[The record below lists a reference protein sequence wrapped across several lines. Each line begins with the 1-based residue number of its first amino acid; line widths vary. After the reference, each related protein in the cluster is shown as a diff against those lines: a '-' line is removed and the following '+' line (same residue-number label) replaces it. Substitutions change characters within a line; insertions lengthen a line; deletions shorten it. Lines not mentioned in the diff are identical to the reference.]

1 MNVFKKHIGEAA
13 MDIRQLKYFL
23 AIVQEGQFTKAAK
36 KLNITQP
43 PMSQQIKQ
51 LEDEIGMQLFIRES
65 RSVILTEAGNILR
78 VRAEQILNLVESTTK
93 ELSDFKNAEQ
103 GTLKIG
109 TVASS
114 GAFILPKYIS
124 DFHDK
129 YPDVTFQIL
138 EGDTYKIMEL
148 LNNGIVDIGIVRSP
162 FPKENYNCMFS
173 PPDSYSNPMVAV
185 FDQKWDI
192 KTKSKSI
199 KLNVLKSKPLII
211 NKRYENYIVQSCKA
225 EGFMPNILCRSDDV
239 RSMLSLAKSAIGI
252 AIIPK
257 LTTTE
262 AEYENMKHLDIDE
275 DTLITKTAIIWLKNT
290 YLSTVAKNF
299 INNTSKLKLHI

>member
-1 MNVFKKHIGEAA
+1 

-43 PMSQQIKQ
+43 PLSQQIKQ

-78 VRAEQILNLVESTTK
+78 IRAEQILNLMESATK

-109 TVASS
+109 SVASS

-124 DFHDK
+124 DFHEK
-129 YPDVTFQIL
+129 YPDVTFQTW
-138 EGDTYKIMEL
+138 EGDTYKILEL
-148 LNNGIVDIGIVRSP
+148 LNNGVIDIGIVRSP
-162 FPKENYNCMFS
+162 FPTENYNCMFC
-173 PPDSYSNPMVAV
+173 PADSYCNPMVAV
-185 FDQKWDI
+185 FNEKWNI
-192 KTKSKSI
+192 KHNSDSI
-199 KLNVLKSKPLII
+199 TLDMLKNMQLII
-211 NKRYENYIVQSCKA
+211 NKRYENIILQSCK
-225 EGFMPNILCRSDDV
+225 EKGFIPNILCRCDDI
-239 RSMLSLAKSAIGI
+239 RSMLSLAKSGVGI

-257 LTTTE
+257 LIATDTE
-262 AEYENMKHLDIDE
+262 YGNMKHIDIDE
-275 DTLITKTAIIWLKNT
+275 STLRTKTVMIWLKNT
-290 YLSTVAKNF
+290 YLSMPAQNF
-299 INNTSKLKLHI
+299 IKNTSELKLYK